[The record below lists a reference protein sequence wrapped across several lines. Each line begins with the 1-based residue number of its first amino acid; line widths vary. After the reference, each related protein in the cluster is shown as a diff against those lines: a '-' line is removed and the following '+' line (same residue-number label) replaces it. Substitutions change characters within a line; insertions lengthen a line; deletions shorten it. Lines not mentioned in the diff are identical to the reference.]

1 MPFTTIPVNSM
12 DDSMSSNILQPSVDS
27 VPDSDLNSLDDLF
40 PQRLDFTATAIQAP
54 SSNTG
59 GYSEEAGQSSP
70 GPEYQAGFG
79 GGWEAFLT
87 QLPPIHG
94 YGTSN
99 DPIPQ

>member
-1 MPFTTIPVNSM
+1 MKSVPSVPFTTIPVDSM
-12 DDSMSSNILQPSVDS
+12 DDLMSSNILQPSVDG

-59 GYSEEAGQSSP
+59 GYSEEAG
-70 GPEYQAGFG
+70 FG
-79 GGWEAFLT
+79 GGWEALLA
-87 QLPPIHG
+87 QLPPIPG
-94 YGTSN
+94 YGISN